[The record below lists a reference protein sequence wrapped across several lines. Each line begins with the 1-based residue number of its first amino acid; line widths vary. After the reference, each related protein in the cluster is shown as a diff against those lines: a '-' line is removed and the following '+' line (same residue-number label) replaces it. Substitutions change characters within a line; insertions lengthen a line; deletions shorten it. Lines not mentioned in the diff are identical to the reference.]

1 MTDGKHVKGTD
12 FVIPKGEPHEEK
24 LKIRSSQQRIIDSF
38 DLVIKTM
45 QINNDCLEEIFM
57 STIKLHN
64 QYKSIRTVIVFVL
77 LYLLILTT
85 GVALWLG
92 VW

>member
-1 MTDGKHVKGTD
+1 MTNGRHVKGND
-12 FVIPKGEPHEEK
+12 FTIPKGEPRNDQP
-24 LKIRSSQQRIIDSF
+24 KITSSQQMILDSF

-64 QYKSIRTVIVFVL
+64 QYKSIRAVIVFIL

-85 GVALWLG
+85 CVALWLG